1 MILHIALIR
10 NLKGDFV
17 QVIRETDGMHPVFTN
32 NFVNFPSRSSQAV
45 IDPRHPASYVVDNFR

>member
-1 MILHIALIR
+1 LHIALIR

-32 NFVNFPSRSSQAV
+32 NFVNFPSRSS
-45 IDPRHPASYVVDNFR
+45 